1 MLSRVAENLY
11 WMSRNIERAENI
23 ARLLGVGFDLELDAA
38 GLARDVQGDGPIERA
53 LTILACRDAFER
65 ACPPGGRGRDA
76 VLRFLTFETRHPQ
89 SITGMIAR
97 ARENARGAQ
106 ESISAEAWSHVN
118 RLYLYLSGPKAQRQF
133 AASPFR
139 FYERVKQSCI
149 LFDGLIDS
157 TLPRNEVFHFL
168 QLGRHLERVDQI
180 SRIIHAESQ
189 TLHAPGTDTGTGPEA
204 EAAPPLRLVHWTS
217 LLQTCSAYEAY
228 LRTYHDRIDPLNVV
242 RYLVLDPDFPRTV
255 RFCVMRCRESLH
267 EISGGDI
274 DGYGSEAERRLGR
287 LDGELRYI
295 DVGEIFER
303 GLSSYLR
310 GLQEACVRIGEEI
323 HHTYFDI

>member
-11 WMSRNIERAENI
+11 WMSRNIERAENL

-38 GLARDVQGDGPIERA
+38 GLAHDIRGHGPLERVV
-53 LTILACRDAFER
+53 TILACRDAYER
-65 ACPPGGRGRDA
+65 AYPTQVRSRDA
-76 VLRFLTFETRHPQ
+76 VLRFLTFESRNSH
-89 SITGMIAR
+89 SIAAAVAR

-118 RLYLYLSGPKAQRQF
+118 RLYLYLSGPKAQRRF
-133 AASPFR
+133 EASPVR
-139 FYERVKQSCI
+139 FYERIKQSCI

-180 SRIIHAESQ
+180 SRIINAESG
-189 TLHAPGTDTGTGPEA
+189 TLHETGGGPI
-204 EAAPPLRLVHWTS
+204 PPLRLVHWTS
-217 LLQTCSAYEAY
+217 LLQSCSAYESY
-228 LRTYHDRIDPLNVV
+228 LRTYHDRLDPQSVV
-242 RYLVLDPDFPRTV
+242 RYLVLDPDFPRAV

-295 DVGEIFER
+295 DVSEIFDR
-303 GLSSYLR
+303 GLASYLR
-310 GLQEACVRIGEEI
+310 GLQEACIRIGDEI
-323 HHTYFDI
+323 HDTYFAI

>member
-11 WMSRNIERAENI
+11 WTSRNIERAENL

-38 GLARDVQGDGPIERA
+38 GLARDVHGHGPIERV
-53 LTILACRDAFER
+53 LTILACREAFED
-65 ACPPGGRGRDA
+65 ARGAAERNRDA
-76 VLRFLTFETRHPQ
+76 VLRFLTFETRQPQ
-89 SITGMIAR
+89 SILSTIAR

-106 ESISAEAWSHVN
+106 ESLSAEAWSHVN
-118 RLYLYLSGPKAQRQF
+118 RLYLYLSGPKAQRRF
-133 AASPFR
+133 AASPVR
-139 FYERVKQSCI
+139 FYERIKQACI

-180 SRIIHAESQ
+180 SRIINAESA
-189 TLHAPGTDTGTGPEA
+189 TLHESGSGAV
-204 EAAPPLRLVHWTS
+204 PPLRLVHWTS
-217 LLQTCSAYEAY
+217 LLQSCSAYEAY
-228 LRTYHDRIDPLNVV
+228 LRTYHDRLDPQSVV
-242 RYLVLDPDFPRTV
+242 SYLVLDPDFPRAV
-255 RFCVMRCRESLH
+255 RFGVMRCRESLH

-295 DVGEIFER
+295 DVSEIFDR
-303 GLSSYLR
+303 GLSSYLH
-310 GLQEACVRIGEEI
+310 GLQETCIRIGDEI
-323 HHTYFDI
+323 HFTYFSI